1 MSLIYKVVQ
10 VSAHILQPPGDTPK
24 LEISALGEVTSTG
37 WTRPRLNPVFYVTP
51 PADGVWDF
59 EFQADP
65 PHGMAAQVILPVGAL
80 YLGVAPEWC
89 KGVRVH
95 AASNAIE
102 AEAKPLHPLA
112 KAAPPPTRAAA
123 AAARGLVSVQQSL
136 ATYDDSFQPTGTIH
150 WKNDGPFG
158 TPMPHLEMKKLR
170 HDLTLTIE
178 GPDEDRI
185 RGCIRQAAAVG
196 LIAAIVAAIATGGGA
211 LHAAI
216 SAALAALEQCLGDG
230 FSVRIDDQSHWIFWD
245 T

>member
-10 VSAHILQPPGDTPK
+10 VSAHILQLPGGTPK
-24 LEISALGEVTSTG
+24 LEIAALGEVTSSG
-37 WTRPRLNPVFYVTP
+37 WTNPRLSPVFYVSP
-51 PADGVWDF
+51 PPDGIWDF

-65 PHGMAAQVILPVGAL
+65 PHGISGQVILPVGAI
-80 YLGVAPEWC
+80 YAGVTPDWC

-102 AEAKPLHPLA
+102 AEAKSLQPA
-112 KAAPPPTRAAA
+112 EKAPPSPIR
-123 AAARGLVSVQQSL
+123 AAARGLVIVQQSL

-158 TPMPHLEMKKLR
+158 LPTPHVEMKKLR
-170 HDLTLTIE
+170 HELTLTIE
-178 GPDEDRI
+178 GPNEDQI
-185 RGCIRQAAAVG
+185 RNCIRQAAVAGV
-196 LIAAIVAAIATGGGA
+196 IAAIVAAVATGGGA

>member
-1 MSLIYKVVQ
+1 MSLIYKVVH
-10 VSAHILQPPGDTPK
+10 VSVHILQLPGDTPR
-24 LEISALGEVTSTG
+24 LEVAAVGDVTSTG
-37 WTRPRLNPVFYVTP
+37 WTHPRLSPVFYVTP
-51 PADGVWDF
+51 PADGIWDF

-65 PHGMAAQVILPVGAL
+65 PHGIAGQVILPVGAL
-80 YLGVAPEWC
+80 HLGVAPEWC

-102 AEAKPLHPLA
+102 ATATLIHALEKT
-112 KAAPPPTRAAA
+112 APPPTRAAA

-136 ATYDDSFQPTGTIH
+136 AIYDDSFQPTGTIH
-150 WKNDGPFG
+150 WRNDGPFG
-158 TPMPHLEMKKLR
+158 IPMPHAEMKKLR
-170 HDLTLTIE
+170 HELTLTIE
-178 GPDEDRI
+178 GPDEERI
-185 RGCIRQAAAVG
+185 RGCIRQATAVG
-196 LIAAIVAAIATGGGA
+196 VIAAIVAAIATSGGA